1 MKSESDC
8 GKYKKKKKAFQ
19 VISTLNCYY
28 KCRDQLAS
36 KFLEILSQ
44 NTELNADRKTSNLK
58 FTIHSVIFTMV
69 SYKNM
74 H

>member
-1 MKSESDC
+1 M
-8 GKYKKKKKAFQ
+8 
-19 VISTLNCYY
+19 ISTLNCYY